1 MFISIEDFLET
12 TCPYNNN
19 NNIHIER
26 RTLFF
31 ENTYIVEDG
40 AEYTYRIKVTRD
52 LKLKIMFINNQNNYY
67 RLKNIHKHI
76 PVYLNELYT
85 GWIIANREYL
95 TTILKDNRKK

>member
-19 NNIHIER
+19 NNIQIKR

-40 AEYTYRIKVTRD
+40 AEYTYRVKITRD

-67 RLKNIHKHI
+67 RLKNIHKYV
-76 PVYLNELYT
+76 PAYLNELYT
-85 GWIIANREYL
+85 DWILANREYL